1 MLRNIPWGEII
12 VLLHVL
18 IVVVLVIRVL
28 YHQRNTGVTV
38 AWILM
43 LMAFPLVGAIGYL
56 LIGEPRLGY
65 KRLRRQKE
73 LVHFYQNFSQTYLHD
88 FNYHACSGLDT
99 RYHGISQIAAKKT
112 GFEATEFNR
121 LTLLTHDEEIISA
134 MRHDIQQSKISCLLA
149 FYIVDAQGA
158 IIDLLED
165 VMQAARRGVVTSMLV
180 DSVGSARFWRSEWPK
195 KLRQAGI
202 TLTEALPI
210 QLWRT
215 FFVRADLRNHRKI
228 AVIDQKIAYT
238 GSFNLVDPNYFKK
251 NAGVGQ
257 WVDVMIRGEGSLV
270 QPLAAIFA
278 GDMAV
283 ETESNLLR
291 VQRWLDSYGK
301 KELVHNLEVSQQD
314 QDGIVVQV
322 IPSAPEQGSPVIYD
336 TIVNVI
342 HAAIERIIITTP
354 YFVPDE
360 ALLLA
365 LTTAANRGVDVT
377 LIVPEAVDS
386 KLVKY
391 ASRAYYPRLLK
402 AGVKIALFKG
412 GLLHA
417 KTLTV
422 DNNYAL
428 FGTVN
433 MDMRSF
439 YLNMEI
445 SLAIYDQ
452 EMTETIVNMQNT
464 YLQDCEY
471 IELKLWQARA
481 KWWGLV
487 ENTVRLVGPL
497 L

>member
-1 MLRNIPWGEII
+1 MLHNIPWAEIF
-12 VLLHVL
+12 VVLHVL
-18 IVVVLVIRVL
+18 VVTVLMVRVL
-28 YHQRNTGVTV
+28 YHQRNTGVSV

-43 LMAFPLVGAIGYL
+43 LMAFPLVGAVAYL
-56 LIGEPRLGY
+56 LIGEPRLGSR
-65 KRLRRQKE
+65 RLRRQRE
-73 LVHFYQNFSQTYLHD
+73 LVKFYHKFSDTYLHD
-88 FNYHACSGLDT
+88 FNQHACSGLNE
-99 RYHGISQIAAKKT
+99 RYHGISLIAADKT
-112 GFEATEFNR
+112 GFEATEYNH

-134 MRHDIQQSKISCLLA
+134 IRHDIQQAKTSCLLA
-149 FYIVDAQGA
+149 FYIIDPQGV
-158 IIDLLED
+158 IVDLLND
-165 VMQAARRGVVTSMLV
+165 AMAAAQRGVVTSMLV
-180 DSVGSARFWRSEWPK
+180 DSIGSARFWRSDWPRR
-195 KLRQAGI
+195 LRSAGI

-228 AVIDQKIAYT
+228 AVIDQKIGYT
-238 GSFNLVDPNYFKK
+238 GSFNLVDPRFFKK

-257 WVDVMIRGEGSLV
+257 WVDVMMRCEGSLV
-270 QPLAAIFA
+270 QPLAAVFA

-283 ETESNLLR
+283 ETESNLMQ
-291 VQRWLDSYGK
+291 VQQWVDSYGK
-301 KELVHNLEVSQQD
+301 QALMQNLQVAQKEKTGV
-314 QDGIVVQV
+314 VVQV

-336 TIVNVI
+336 TIVNAI
-342 HAAIERIIITTP
+342 HAATRRIMITTP
-354 YFVPDE
+354 YFVPDD

-365 LTTAANRGVDVT
+365 LTTAATRGVEVT

-391 ASRAYYPRLLK
+391 ASRAYYPMLLQ

-422 DNNYAL
+422 DSDYTL

-445 SLAIYDQ
+445 SLAIYD
-452 EMTETIVNMQNT
+452 EGMTETIVALQNG
-464 YLQDCEY
+464 YLRDCEY
-471 IELKLWQARA
+471 IELKSWQARS

-487 ENTVRLVGPL
+487 ENSVRLVGPL

>member
-1 MLRNIPWGEII
+1 MLHNIPWAEIF
-12 VLLHVL
+12 VLFHIALVT
-18 IVVVLVIRVL
+18 ILVIRVL

-43 LMAFPLVGAIGYL
+43 LMVFPLLGAIGYL
-56 LIGEPRLGY
+56 LIGEPRLGTR
-65 KRLRRQKE
+65 RLRRQKE
-73 LVHFYQNFSQTYLHD
+73 LVRFYQNFSQTYLHD
-88 FNYHACSGLDT
+88 FNYHAYSGLDE
-99 RYHGISQIAAKKT
+99 RYHGISQIAANKT
-112 GFEATEFNR
+112 GFEAIEFNR
-121 LTLLTHDEEIISA
+121 LQLLTHDEEIITA
-134 MRHDIQQSKISCLLA
+134 LRQDIQQSKISCLLA
-149 FYIVDAQGA
+149 FYIVDAQGT
-158 IIDLLED
+158 IIDLLQD
-165 VMQAARRGVVTSMLV
+165 VMKAARRGVVTSMLV
-180 DSVGSARFWRSEWPK
+180 DSVGSVRFWRSEWPQ
-195 KLRQAGI
+195 KLRAAGI
-202 TLTEALPI
+202 SLTEALPI

-238 GSFNLVDPNYFKK
+238 GSFNLVDPNFFKK
-251 NAGVGQ
+251 NAGVGK

-283 ETESNLLR
+283 ETESNLLQ

-301 KELVHNLEVSQQD
+301 KELLHNLQVSQQD

-336 TIVNVI
+336 TIVSVI
-342 HAAIERIIITTP
+342 HAATRRIIITTP

-360 ALLLA
+360 ALLMA
-365 LTTAANRGVDVT
+365 LTTAATRGVDVT

-391 ASRAYYPRLLK
+391 ASRAYYPRLLQ

-422 DNNYAL
+422 DTDYAL

-445 SLAIYDQ
+445 SLAIYDKD
-452 EMTETIVNMQNT
+452 MTNQIVKMQSS
-464 YLQDCEY
+464 YLRDCEY
-471 IELKLWQARA
+471 IELKSWQARA

>member
-1 MLRNIPWGEII
+1 MLHNIPWAEIF
-12 VLLHVL
+12 VVLHVL
-18 IVVVLVIRVL
+18 VVTVLMVRVL
-28 YHQRNTGVTV
+28 YHQRNTGVSV

-43 LMAFPLVGAIGYL
+43 LMAFPLVGAVAYL
-56 LIGEPRLGY
+56 LIGEPRLGSR
-65 KRLRRQKE
+65 RLRRQRE
-73 LVHFYQNFSQTYLHD
+73 LVKFYHKFSDTYLHD
-88 FNYHACSGLDT
+88 FNQHACSGLNE
-99 RYHGISQIAAKKT
+99 RYHGISLIAADKT
-112 GFEATEFNR
+112 GFEATEYNH

-134 MRHDIQQSKISCLLA
+134 IRHDIQQAKTSCLLA
-149 FYIVDAQGA
+149 FYIVDPQGV
-158 IIDLLED
+158 IVDLLND
-165 VMQAARRGVVTSMLV
+165 AMAAAQRGVVTSMLV
-180 DSVGSARFWRSEWPK
+180 DSIGSARFWRSDWPRR
-195 KLRQAGI
+195 LRSAGI
-202 TLTEALPI
+202 TLTEALPL

-228 AVIDQKIAYT
+228 AVIDQKIGYT
-238 GSFNLVDPNYFKK
+238 GSFNLVDPRFFKK

-257 WVDVMIRGEGSLV
+257 WVDVMMRCEGSLV
-270 QPLAAIFA
+270 QPLAAVFA

-283 ETESNLLR
+283 ETESNLMQ
-291 VQRWLDSYGK
+291 VQQWVDSYGK
-301 KELVHNLEVSQQD
+301 QALMQNLQVAQKEKTGV
-314 QDGIVVQV
+314 VVQV

-336 TIVNVI
+336 TIVNAI
-342 HAAIERIIITTP
+342 HAATRRIMITTP
-354 YFVPDE
+354 YFVPDD

-365 LTTAANRGVDVT
+365 LTTAATRGVEVT

-391 ASRAYYPRLLK
+391 ASRAYYPMLLQ

-422 DNNYAL
+422 DSDYTL

-445 SLAIYDQ
+445 SLAIYD
-452 EMTETIVNMQNT
+452 EGMTETIVALQNG
-464 YLQDCEY
+464 YLRDCEY
-471 IELKLWQARA
+471 IELKSWQARS

-487 ENTVRLVGPL
+487 ENSVRLVGPL

>member
-1 MLRNIPWGEII
+1 MLHNIPWAEIF
-12 VLLHVL
+12 VVLHV
-18 IVVVLVIRVL
+18 VVVTVLMVRVL
-28 YHQRNTGVTV
+28 YHQRNTGVSV

-43 LMAFPLVGAIGYL
+43 LMAFPLVGAVAYL
-56 LIGEPRLGY
+56 LIGEPRLGSR
-65 KRLRRQKE
+65 RLRRQRE
-73 LVHFYQNFSQTYLHD
+73 LVKFYHKFSDTYLHD
-88 FNYHACSGLDT
+88 FNQHACSGLNE
-99 RYHGISQIAAKKT
+99 RYHGISLIAADKT
-112 GFEATEFNR
+112 GFEATEYNH

-134 MRHDIQQSKISCLLA
+134 IRHDIQQAKTSCLLA
-149 FYIVDAQGA
+149 FYIVDPQGV
-158 IIDLLED
+158 IVDLLND
-165 VMQAARRGVVTSMLV
+165 AMAAAQRGVVTSMLV
-180 DSVGSARFWRSEWPK
+180 DSIGSAKFWRSDWPRR
-195 KLRQAGI
+195 LRSAGI

-228 AVIDQKIAYT
+228 AVIDQKIGYT
-238 GSFNLVDPNYFKK
+238 GSFNLVDPRFFKK

-257 WVDVMIRGEGSLV
+257 WVDVMMRCEGSLV
-270 QPLAAIFA
+270 QPLAAVFA

-283 ETESNLLR
+283 ETESNLMQ
-291 VQRWLDSYGK
+291 VQQWVDSYGK
-301 KELVHNLEVSQQD
+301 QALMQNLQVAQKEKTGV
-314 QDGIVVQV
+314 VVQV

-336 TIVNVI
+336 TIVNAI
-342 HAAIERIIITTP
+342 HAATRRIMITTP
-354 YFVPDE
+354 YFVPDD

-365 LTTAANRGVDVT
+365 LTTAATRGVEVT

-391 ASRAYYPRLLK
+391 ASRAYYPMLLQ

-422 DNNYAL
+422 DSDYTL

-445 SLAIYDQ
+445 SLAIYD
-452 EMTETIVNMQNT
+452 EGMTETIVALQNG
-464 YLQDCEY
+464 YLRDCEY
-471 IELKLWQARA
+471 IELKAWQSRS

-487 ENTVRLVGPL
+487 ENSVRLVGPL

>member
-1 MLRNIPWGEII
+1 MFHNIPWTEII
-12 VLLHVL
+12 VVLHMLLV
-18 IVVVLVIRVL
+18 IVLVIRVL

-38 AWILM
+38 AWIIM
-43 LMAFPLVGAIGYL
+43 LLTFPLVGAIGYL
-56 LIGEPRLGY
+56 LIGEPRLGTR
-65 KRLRRQKE
+65 RLRRQKE
-73 LVHFYQNFSQTYLHD
+73 LVRFYQNFSQTYLHD
-88 FNYHACSGLDT
+88 FNYHACSGLNE
-99 RYHGISQIAAKKT
+99 RYHGISMIAADKT
-112 GFEATEFNR
+112 GFAATEFNR
-121 LTLLTHDEEIISA
+121 LLLLTHDEEIIA
-134 MRHDIQQSKISCLLA
+134 ALRRDIQESKISCLLA
-149 FYIVDAQGA
+149 FYIIDAQGA
-158 IIDLLED
+158 IVDLLND
-165 VMQAARRGVVTSMLV
+165 VMDAARRGVVTSMLV
-180 DSVGSARFWRSEWPK
+180 DSVGSVRFWRSEWPQ
-195 KLRQAGI
+195 KLRRAGI
-202 TLTEALPI
+202 SLTEALPI

-238 GSFNLVDPNYFKK
+238 GSFNLVDPNFFKK
-251 NAGVGQ
+251 NAGVGK
-257 WVDVMIRGEGSLV
+257 WVDVMIRGKGSLV

-283 ETESNLLR
+283 ETESNLHQ
-291 VQRWLDSYGK
+291 VQHWLDSYGK
-301 KELVHNLEVSQQD
+301 KELVHNLEISQQE
-314 QDGIVVQV
+314 QEGIVVQV

-342 HAAIERIIITTP
+342 HAAKRRIIITTP

-365 LTTAANRGVDVT
+365 LTTAATRGVDVT

-391 ASRAYYPRLLK
+391 ASRAYYPMLLQ
-402 AGVKIALFKG
+402 AGVKIALFKS

-422 DNNYAL
+422 DSVYAL

-445 SLAIYDQ
+445 SLAIYDK
-452 EMTETIVNMQNT
+452 EMTETIVEMQTT

-471 IELKLWQARA
+471 IELKSWQARS